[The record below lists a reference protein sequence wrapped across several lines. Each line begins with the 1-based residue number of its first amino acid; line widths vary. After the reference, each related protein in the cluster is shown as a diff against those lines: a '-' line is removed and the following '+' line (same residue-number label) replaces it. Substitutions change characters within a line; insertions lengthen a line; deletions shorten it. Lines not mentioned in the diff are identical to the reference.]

1 VFGILI
7 QQLEIL
13 KKMARLKGLQ
23 AKKIA
28 DQFKKALGDKGHAFF
43 ERGDYNLN
51 IVSVRNDSGRADVFD
66 DFMNVIYK
74 VSGDWVVDSYVITTE
89 PGESILRKPLA
100 AVAQKGTA
108 ILVPDQYRS
117 TYRIGTH
124 GGKRKYT
131 ALVQRGSKVKVWRDN
146 NRDKKPDYVGPKD
159 EGWYGI
165 NIHRQWGSDEREY
178 TGGVSAGCQVFQSS
192 KDFYEFM
199 DTCNKSADKWGNSF
213 TYTLLDEV
221 DLSNTACIA

>member
-1 VFGILI
+1 MCRIT
-7 QQLEIL
+7 
-13 KKMARLKGLQ
+13 GLQ
-23 AKKIA
+23 ARTIASQLKQALEKK
-28 DQFKKALGDKGHAFF
+28 GYAFF
-43 ERGDYNLN
+43 ENGDLNLN
-51 IVSVRNDSGRADVFD
+51 IVGVRNDSARADVFD

-74 VSGDWVVDSYVITTE
+74 IDGEWVVDSYVITTE
-89 PGESILRKPLA
+89 PGPNILRKPLA
-100 AVAQKGTA
+100 AVRDKGTA

-146 NRDKKPDYVGPKD
+146 NRDTKPDYVGPED

-178 TGGVSAGCQVFQSS
+178 TGGISAGCQVFQNS
-192 KDFYEFM
+192 KNFYEFM
-199 DTCNKSADKWGNSF
+199 DTCNRAADKWGNNF
-213 TYTLLDEV
+213 TYTLICEE
-221 DLSNTACIA
+221 DLKF